1 MTLSTTDLGSAI
13 DALYNLREMRLG
25 YERKAKEL
33 KTQETEAR
41 NAILATLEASG
52 LQKASGHV
60 ATCGVKVSTIPIV
73 TDWDQVFTYIKD
85 HDRFDL
91 VQKRISVL
99 AWRETYDN
107 EGLIPGTEAVEDIDI
122 SLTKASRS

>member
-13 DALYNLREMRLG
+13 DALYALREMRLC

-33 KTQETEAR
+33 KEEETKAR
-41 NAILATLEASG
+41 STILETLEVSG
-52 LQKASGHV
+52 LQKASGQT
-60 ATCGVKVSTIPIV
+60 ATCGIKTSTIPIV
-73 TDWDQVFTYIKD
+73 TDWDEVFNYIKS

-99 AWRETYDN
+99 AWRETYEN
-107 EGLIPGTEAVEDIDI
+107 EGLIPGTEAVEDVDI
-122 SLTKASRS
+122 SLTKSSRS

>member
-1 MTLSTTDLGSAI
+1 MTLLTTDLGSAI
-13 DALYNLREMRLG
+13 DALYSLREMRLG

-33 KTQETEAR
+33 KAQETEAR

-60 ATCGVKVSTIPIV
+60 ATCGVKISTVPIV
-73 TDWDQVFTYIKD
+73 TDWDSVFTYIKD
-85 HDRFDL
+85 NDRFDL

-99 AWRETYDN
+99 AWRETYEN

>member
-13 DALYNLREMRLG
+13 DALYALREMRLG

-33 KTQETEAR
+33 KAEETEAR

-52 LQKASGHV
+52 LQKASGHN
-60 ATCGVKVSTIPIV
+60 ATCGIKTSIIPIV
-73 TDWDQVFTYIKD
+73 TDWDDVFNYIKS

-99 AWRETYDN
+99 AWRETYEN
-107 EGLIPGTEAVEDIDI
+107 EGLIPGTEAVEDVDI
-122 SLTKASRS
+122 SLTKSSRS

>member
-13 DALYNLREMRLG
+13 DALYALREMRLG

-33 KTQETEAR
+33 KAEETEAR
-41 NAILATLEASG
+41 NAILATLEESG
-52 LQKASGHV
+52 LKKASGQT
-60 ATCGVKVSTIPIV
+60 ATCGIKTSIIPIV
-73 TDWDQVFTYIKD
+73 TDWDDVFTYIKD

-99 AWRETYDN
+99 AWRETYEN
-107 EGLIPGTEAVEDIDI
+107 EGLIPGTEAVEDVDI
-122 SLTKASRS
+122 SLTKSSRS

>member
-1 MTLSTTDLGSAI
+1 MTLQIADLGSAI
-13 DALYNLREMRLG
+13 DALYALREMRLG

-33 KTQETEAR
+33 KAAETEAR

-52 LQKASGHV
+52 LQKASGQT
-60 ATCGVKVSTIPIV
+60 ATCGIRTSTIPIV
-73 TDWDQVFTYIKD
+73 TDWDEVFTYIKE

-99 AWRETYDN
+99 AWRETYEN
-107 EGLIPGTEAVEDIDI
+107 EGLIPGTEAVEDVDI
-122 SLTKASRS
+122 SLTKSSRS

>member
-33 KTQETEAR
+33 KQQETEAR

-52 LQKASGHV
+52 LQKASGQQ
-60 ATCGVKVSTIPIV
+60 ATCGIKTSIIPLV
-73 TDWDQVFTYIKD
+73 TDWDDIFTYIKD

-91 VQKRISVL
+91 IQKRISVL
-99 AWRETYDN
+99 AWRETYEN
-107 EGLIPGTEAVEDIDI
+107 EGLIPGTEAVEDVDI
-122 SLTKASRS
+122 SLTKSSRS